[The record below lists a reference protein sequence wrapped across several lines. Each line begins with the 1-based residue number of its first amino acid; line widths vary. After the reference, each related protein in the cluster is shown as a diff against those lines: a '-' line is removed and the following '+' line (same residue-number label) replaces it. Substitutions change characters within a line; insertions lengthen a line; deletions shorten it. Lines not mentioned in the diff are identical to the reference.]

1 MIIHHLPLV
10 VEFLGTPEAGKTTT
24 IHRLEKVLSNKYRTL
39 INQES
44 AELLPTVFK
53 KGSLE
58 ANFWMRLKT
67 FQSLLEKQVSKNK
80 YDILLIDRGLV
91 DAFFWDFFY
100 KNTGIITSNQVK
112 YTNNFIKNIGLE
124 IPNLVVILTTTP
136 EEALRRRGGE
146 GRIVTM
152 DFLKDFNHLLHS
164 FKEAIPCPSFYL
176 DTTGISNDEVI
187 DILLKE
193 FEKI

>member
-58 ANFWMRLKT
+58 ANFW
-67 FQSLLEKQVSKNK
+67 
-80 YDILLIDRGLV
+80 IL
-91 DAFFWDFFY
+91 A
-100 KNTGIITSNQVK
+100 
-112 YTNNFIKNIGLE
+112 
-124 IPNLVVILTTTP
+124 
-136 EEALRRRGGE
+136 
-146 GRIVTM
+146 
-152 DFLKDFNHLLHS
+152 FLKDFSES
-164 FKEAIPCPSFYL
+164 FRKASIQ
-176 DTTGISNDEVI
+176 
-187 DILLKE
+187 K
-193 FEKI
+193 